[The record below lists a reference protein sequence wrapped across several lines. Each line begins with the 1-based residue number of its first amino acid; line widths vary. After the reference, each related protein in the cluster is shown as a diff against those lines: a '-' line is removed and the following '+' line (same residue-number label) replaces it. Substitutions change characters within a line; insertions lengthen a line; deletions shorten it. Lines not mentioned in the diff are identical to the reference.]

1 MDSLDQSIHF
11 WVQIGGWTGEAL
23 FKLLVAAIAGGII
36 GLEREMRGREAGF
49 RTNMLVC
56 LGSALVM
63 IVSIRFATT
72 PWMPESAY
80 NINIDPGRIAY
91 GVMTGIG
98 FVCAGAILKHE
109 SSVRGLTTAAGLWCV
124 AAIGLVA
131 GFGMYTLA
139 ILAAML
145 VVLALWGLSSIEKR
159 IPRRRFRRLTIRTP
173 WRDNCLDDLRK
184 RCEAEGIEI
193 IDLSYKRDADLSQV
207 EVRLLL
213 AFSDKEDHR
222 SLEERFH
229 ADTECTLIAS
239 QGV

>member
-1 MDSLDQSIHF
+1 MDSFDQSIHF
-11 WVQIGGWTGEAL
+11 WLQLTGWTGEAV
-23 FKLLVAAIAGGII
+23 FKLLVAAIAGGLV
-36 GLEREMRGREAGF
+36 GLERELRGREAGF
-49 RTNMLVC
+49 RTNLLVC

-124 AAIGLVA
+124 AAIGLAA

-139 ILAAML
+139 ILAAVL
-145 VVLALWGLSSIEKR
+145 VLAALWGLNSIEKR
-159 IPRRRFRRLTIRTP
+159 VPRRRFRRLTVRTP
-173 WRDNCLDDLRK
+173 WRENCLDDLKK
-184 RCEAEGIEI
+184 RCETEGIEI
-193 IDLSYKRDADLSQV
+193 VDLSYERKGDLSQV
-207 EVRLLL
+207 DVKLLL
-213 AFSDKEDHR
+213 SFADKEDHR
-222 SLEERFH
+222 TLEERLH
-229 ADTECTLIAS
+229 ADTECTLLAS
-239 QGV
+239 ERA